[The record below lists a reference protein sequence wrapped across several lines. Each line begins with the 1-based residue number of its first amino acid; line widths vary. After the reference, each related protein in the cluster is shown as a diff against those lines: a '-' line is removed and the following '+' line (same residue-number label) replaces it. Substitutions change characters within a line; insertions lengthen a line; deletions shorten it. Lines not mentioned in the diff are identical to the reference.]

1 MWIAIN
7 RNQGHPVKPTALV
20 TMLLLALSAP
30 RYGAAA
36 DPSATAEQDSPIAAD
51 RERYA
56 GTWRV
61 VSIEAN
67 GEVSA
72 DETRS
77 ILVDNHPDGTWTLT
91 VDGREV
97 SRGTSTI
104 DPLAVPKE
112 IDLEITAGDGA
123 GGILKGI
130 YEVGEK
136 TRRLC
141 FRGGNGWRPREFSGA
156 AGSDSVLI
164 VFERQ

>member
-1 MWIAIN
+1 
-7 RNQGHPVKPTALV
+7 
-20 TMLLLALSAP
+20 MLLLALSAP

-77 ILVDNHPDGTWTLT
+77 ILVDNDPDGTWTLT

-112 IDLEITAGDGA
+112 IDLEITAGDGS
-123 GGILKGI
+123 GSTLKGI
-130 YEVGEK
+130 
-136 TRRLC
+136 
-141 FRGGNGWRPREFSGA
+141 
-156 AGSDSVLI
+156 
-164 VFERQ
+164 

>member
-1 MWIAIN
+1 
-7 RNQGHPVKPTALV
+7 VKLPALV

-36 DPSATAEQDSPIAAD
+36 DPSAAAEQDSPISAD
-51 RERYA
+51 RKQYA

-61 VSIEAN
+61 VSIEAD

-77 ILVDNHPDGTWTLT
+77 ILVDNDPDGTWTLT

-112 IDLEITAGDGA
+112 IDLEITAGDGS
-123 GGILKGI
+123 GSTLKGI